1 MNNSILLTYL
11 TDHMVPW
18 PCWKSESLVYFPH
31 NKCASTLY
39 DALFNKL
46 GWKQTHTQAID
57 WNRDT
62 VISHI
67 RRPIEKHYKG
77 LIEGLKYFPTVL
89 EFFQKTTDEESIK
102 FLSCLSSID
111 PHSYTIHRYLGEN
124 AIKVHWI
131 PIDTDVDH
139 KQKLFEILEHNNQAV
154 SQGVKTW
161 FDDLGVVHPST
172 NEELDLYNR
181 LISLTTP
188 PEIKRYLDFDICL
201 YDTVTKPKN
210 FEPENYQFRI
220 NDLKKQNYSQVEAE
234 SIADQEVAGGEYLL
248 WKY

>member
-1 MNNSILLTYL
+1 MSSSISSTYL

-18 PCWKSESLVYFPH
+18 LCWKSQTLIYFPH

-39 DALFNKL
+39 DALFDKL
-46 GWKQTHTQAID
+46 GWTETHTQAID

-62 VISHI
+62 VISHM

-77 LIEGLKYFPTVL
+77 LIEGLKNFPAVSK
-89 EFFQKTTDEESIK
+89 FFQETTDEDFIQ
-102 FLSCLSSID
+102 FLSCLPSVD
-111 PHSYTIHRYLGEN
+111 PHSYTIHRYLGDN

-139 KQKLFEILEHNNQAV
+139 KQKLFEILEQNNQAV
-154 SQGVKTW
+154 PQDVKHW
-161 FDDLGVVHPST
+161 FNELGVVHPAT
-172 NEELDLYNR
+172 NAELDLYNQ
-181 LISLTTP
+181 LMSLTIS

-201 YDTVTKPKN
+201 YDMVTKPKN
-210 FEPENYQFRI
+210 FEPKNYQSRI
-220 NDLKKQNYSQVEAE
+220 NDLKKQNYSQIEAE
-234 SIADQEVAGGEYLL
+234 SIADQEVFSGEYLS